1 MSQQFSTQWG
11 GRTLTIEVG
20 KFAPQASGSC
30 TVRYG
35 DTVIMGTAVMSE
47 NRREGIDYFPLSVD
61 FDEKLY
67 AAGIIKGSRFIKR
80 EGRPSDDAIL
90 TGRLIDRGIRPLF
103 NDAMR
108 NEVQVVVSTL
118 SYDNTNDHEALC
130 IIAASCALHMSDIP
144 WNGPVAGI
152 RVGQIEGEWVINPTV
167 EAQEKSIL
175 DLVIT
180 GTTEKVTQIEAEGQ
194 QVPED
199 VFIAAIEFARKHLRE
214 PLQLIEEVRAAVG
227 REKRTNVIDAPAVDA
242 VEGDMTDG
250 AILELTRAFVAKH
263 AEEVFY
269 DAPKRSKAERMA
281 AFGKMKELL
290 DAYFTRE
297 NIAKDR
303 RKVAFTKLKHIVEEF
318 ITEQVIEKGRRVDGR
333 GLREIRSLSAEV
345 GLLPRTH
352 GTGFFQRGET
362 HVLSIVT
369 LGSPGDEQLLQ
380 GLEGESKKR
389 YMHHY
394 NFPAFSVGETGP
406 NRGPGRREIGHGALA
421 EKALVPVLPPKEI
434 FPYTIRVVSEVM
446 SSNGSSSMGSTC
458 GSTLALMDAGVP
470 ITEPVGGIAMG
481 LASNK
486 SGKYVIL
493 TDLQDLEDGPGG
505 MDFKIAGTRTGIT
518 AIQMDTKTDGLTAD
532 IVRETFAQAREAR
545 MEVLDVMA
553 RAIAEP
559 RAELSPWAPKIV
571 TFMIPVDKIREV
583 IGPGGKVINEIIDK
597 TGVKIDIEQT
607 GQVSVTAT
615 PGAKLDDAVAWI
627 KNIVRVVEAGEI
639 FEDGI
644 VTRVE
649 DYGIFVEVLP
659 KQEGLV
665 HVSELSWQRVES
677 PHELYNVGDRVK
689 VMVKEI
695 DEQNRISLSIKRMT
709 PQPEGYEERPPRAP
723 REEGGGSGG
732 GRSFGRDRG
741 GHGGR
746 GGGHGH
752 GGNGGSRRPR
762 Y

>member
-1 MSQQFSTQWG
+1 MSQQFSTEWG

-20 KFAPQASGSC
+20 KFAPQAGGAC

-35 DTVIMGTAVMSE
+35 DTVVLGTATMSDKT
-47 NRREGIDYFPLSVD
+47 RDGIDYFPLSVD

-80 EGRPSDDAIL
+80 EGRPSDEAVL
-90 TGRLIDRGIRPLF
+90 TGRMVDRGIRPLF
-103 NDAMR
+103 NDSMR
-108 NEVQVVVSTL
+108 NEVQVVTSIL
-118 SYDNTNDHEALC
+118 SYDNENDHEALC
-130 IIAASCALHMSDIP
+130 IIAASCALTISDIP
-144 WNGPVAGI
+144 FNGPVAGI

-167 EAQEKSIL
+167 EAQTKSAL

-180 GTTEKVTQIEAEGQ
+180 GTTEKVTQIEASAQ
-194 QVPED
+194 QVSEEI
-199 VFIAAIEFARKHLRE
+199 FIAALDFGRKHMKE
-214 PLQLIEEVRAAVG
+214 PLKLIEQVRAAVG
-227 REKRTNVIDAPAVDA
+227 KEKRATLSVGASSELP
-242 VEGDMTDG
+242 EGEITDS
-250 AILELTRAFVAKH
+250 AILDLTHAFIAKH
-263 AEEVFY
+263 AGEIFY

-281 AFGKMKELL
+281 AFTKMKDAL
-290 DAYFTRE
+290 DVYFTRE

-303 RKVAFTKLKHIVEEF
+303 RKMAFNKLKHVVEEY
-318 ITEQVIEKGRRVDGR
+318 ITEQVIEQGRRVDGR
-333 GLREIRSLSAEV
+333 GLKEIRTLVAEV
-345 GLLPRTH
+345 AALPRTH

-362 HVLSIVT
+362 HVLSVVT

-380 GLEGESKKR
+380 GIEGESKKR

-394 NFPAFSVGETGP
+394 NFPAYSVGETGP

-421 EKALVPVLPPKEI
+421 EKALIPVLPPKET

-470 ITEPVGGIAMG
+470 ISAPVGGIAMG

-505 MDFKIAGTRTGIT
+505 MDFKIAGTRAGIT
-518 AIQMDTKTDGLTAD
+518 AIQMDTKTDGLTSD
-532 IVRETFAQAREAR
+532 IIRDTFAQAREAR
-545 MEVLDVMA
+545 MQVLD
-553 RAIAEP
+553 AIHACLPEP
-559 RAELSPWAPKIV
+559 RADLSPYAPKIV

-607 GQVSVTAT
+607 GQVSVTAV
-615 PGAKLDDAVAWI
+615 PGAQLEEAVAWI

-639 FEDGI
+639 FEN
-644 VTRVE
+644 VPVVRVE

-659 KQEGLV
+659 KQDGMV
-665 HVSELSWQRVES
+665 HVSEMSWQRVES
-677 PHELYNVGDRVK
+677 PHDLFKVGDLVK
-689 VMVKEI
+689 VVVKEI
-695 DEQNRISLSIKRMT
+695 DEQGRISLSMKRMT
-709 PQPEGYEERPPRAP
+709 PPPTDFQERPPRDDRAD
-723 REEGGGSGG
+723 GSGG
-732 GRSFGRDRG
+732 NR
-741 GHGGR
+741 GR
-746 GGGHGH
+746 GGF
-752 GGNGGSRRPR
+752 GGGGGGQRRGR
-762 Y
+762 

>member
-20 KFAPQASGSC
+20 KFAPQAGGSC

-35 DTVIMGTAVMSE
+35 DTVVMGTATMSD
-47 NRREGIDYFPLSVD
+47 RTREGIDYFPLSVD

-80 EGRPSDDAIL
+80 EGRPSDDAVL
-90 TGRLIDRGIRPLF
+90 VGRMVDRGIRPLF
-103 NDAMR
+103 NDSMR
-108 NEVQVVVSTL
+108 NEVQVVTTVL
-118 SYDNTNDHEALC
+118 SYDNENDHDALC
-130 IIAASCALHMSDIP
+130 IIAASCALTISDVP

-167 EAQEKSIL
+167 EAQSKSVL

-180 GTTEKVTQIEAEGQ
+180 GTPEKVTQIEAGARE
-194 QVPED
+194 VPED
-199 VFIAAIEFARKHLRE
+199 VFIEAMDFARKHLRE
-214 PLQLIEEVRAAVG
+214 PIELIEEVRAAVG
-227 REKRTNVIDAPAVDA
+227 KEKRMITSAAGAADLP
-242 VEGDMTDG
+242 EGEITDT
-250 AILELTRAFVAKH
+250 AIIELAHAFIAKH
-263 AEEVFY
+263 ATEVFY

-281 AFGKMKELL
+281 AFMKMKDML
-290 DAYFTRE
+290 DTYFTRE
-297 NIAKDR
+297 NISKDR
-303 RKVAFTKLKHIVEEF
+303 RKVAFNRLKQIVEEF
-318 ITEQVIEKGRRVDGR
+318 ITEEVIERGRRVDGR
-333 GLREIRSLSAEV
+333 GLREIRGLHAEV
-345 GLLPRTH
+345 AALPRTH

-369 LGSPGDEQLLQ
+369 LGSPGDEQILQ

-394 NFPAFSVGETGP
+394 NFPAYSVGETGL

-421 EKALVPVLPPKEI
+421 EKALVPVLPAKEV

-446 SSNGSSSMGSTC
+446 SSNGSSSMASTC

-470 ITEPVGGIAMG
+470 ISSPVAGVAMG
-481 LASNK
+481 LASNT

-518 AIQMDTKTDGLTAD
+518 AIQMDTKTDGLTPQ
-532 IVRETFAQAREAR
+532 IIRETFAQAREGR
-545 MEVLDVMA
+545 MQVLDVMHE
-553 RAIAEP
+553 AIAAP
-559 RAELSPWAPKIV
+559 RPELSPYAPKIV

-597 TGVKIDIEQT
+597 CGVKIDIEQT
-607 GQVSVTAT
+607 GQVSVTAP
-615 PGAKLDDAVAWI
+615 PGADLDKAVDWI

-639 FEDGI
+639 FEDVP

-649 DYGIFVEVLP
+649 DYGIFAEVLP
-659 KQEGLV
+659 KQEGMV
-665 HVSELSWQRVES
+665 HVSEMSWQRVDS
-677 PHELYNVGDRVK
+677 PHDSYKIGDRVK
-689 VMVKEI
+689 VIVKEI
-695 DEQNRISLSIKRMT
+695 DEQGRISLSMKRLT
-709 PQPEGYEERPPRAP
+709 APPADYQDRPPRPP
-723 REEGGGSGG
+723 RDDRSGHGG
-732 GRSFGRDRG
+732 GRSHQGGHAGRGGDRDRG
-741 GHGGR
+741 P
-746 GGGHGH
+746 
-752 GGNGGSRRPR
+752 RRPR
-762 Y
+762 F

>member
-20 KFAPQASGSC
+20 KFAPQAGGSC

-35 DTVIMGTAVMSE
+35 DTVVMGTATMSDKT
-47 NRREGIDYFPLSVD
+47 RDGIDYFPLSVD

-80 EGRPSDDAIL
+80 EGRPSDEAIL
-90 TGRLIDRGIRPLF
+90 TGRMVDRGIRPLF
-103 NDAMR
+103 NEMMR
-108 NEVQVVVSTL
+108 NEVQVVTSVL
-118 SYDNTNDHEALC
+118 SYDNTNDHNALC
-130 IIAASCALHMSDIP
+130 IIAASCALHMSDVP

-152 RVGQIEGEWVINPTV
+152 RVGQIDGEWVINPTA
-167 EAQEKSIL
+167 EALTKSVL
-175 DLVIT
+175 DLLIT
-180 GTTEKVTQIEAEGQ
+180 GTPEKVTQIEAEAQ
-194 QVPED
+194 QASEEA
-199 VFIAAIEFARKHLRE
+199 FIEAMDFARKHLRE
-214 PLQLIEEVRAAVG
+214 PMQLIEEVRAAAG
-227 REKRTNVIDAPAVDA
+227 KEKRTVITGAGVADVA
-242 VEGDMTDG
+242 EGELTDV
-250 AILELTRAFVAKH
+250 AILDLTHAFVVKH

-269 DAPKRSKAERMA
+269 DAPKRSKAERLA
-281 AFGKMKELL
+281 AFAKMKELL
-290 DAYFTRE
+290 DEYFTRE
-297 NIAKDR
+297 NISKDR
-303 RKVAFTKLKHIVEEF
+303 RKTAFNKLKHIVEEF
-318 ITEQVIEKGRRVDGR
+318 ITEQIIEKGRRLDGR
-333 GLREIRSLSAEV
+333 GLKEIRNLSAEIA
-345 GLLPRTH
+345 LLPRTH

-362 HVLSIVT
+362 HVLSVVT

-394 NFPAFSVGETGP
+394 NFPAYSVGETGP

-421 EKALVPVLPPKEI
+421 EKALLPVLPEKEL

-470 ITEPVGGIAMG
+470 ITSPVGGIAMG

-505 MDFKIAGTRTGIT
+505 MDFKVAGTREGIT
-518 AIQMDTKTDGLTAD
+518 AIQMDTKTDGLSAQ
-532 IVRETFAQAREAR
+532 ILRETFGQAREAR
-545 MEVLDVMA
+545 MQVLDVIQEC
-553 RAIAEP
+553 IAAP
-559 RAELSPWAPKIV
+559 RPELSQWAPKII

-583 IGPGGKVINEIIDK
+583 IGPGGKIINEIIDK

-607 GQVSVTAT
+607 GQVCVTAV
-615 PGAKLDDAVAWI
+615 PGAKLDEAVTWI

-639 FEDGI
+639 FEQAM

-649 DYGIFVEVLP
+649 DYGFFAEVLP

-665 HVSELSWQRVES
+665 HVSEISWQRVES
-677 PHELYNVGDRVK
+677 PQDMFKVGDFVK

-695 DEQNRISLSIKRMT
+695 DDQGRISLSIKRMS
-709 PQPEGYEERPPRAP
+709 PPPDDYQERPARPPRDDRA
-723 REEGGGSGG
+723 GGGGF
-732 GRSFGRDRG
+732 R
-741 GHGGR
+741 GGR
-746 GGGHGH
+746 GGQ
-752 GGNGGSRRPR
+752 GGGGDRGPRKPR